1 MANQDTTGKKFMRE
15 TDARILID
23 RKLREASWDPEDK
36 NQVITEETSQAG
48 RAYYIWKD
56 SRGRGIAVI
65 EAKRFSVDP
74 AFAKQ
79 QALQYAESIKAEFIF
94 LSNG

>member
-1 MANQDTTGKKFMRE
+1 MPNQDTSGKKFLRE

-36 NQVITEETSQAG
+36 NQVITEETSEAG
-48 RAYYIWKD
+48 RADYILKD

-65 EAKRFSVDP
+65 DRKSVV
-74 AFAKQ
+74 
-79 QALQYAESIKAEFIF
+79 
-94 LSNG
+94 